1 MAIDTLIFDLGGV
14 LVLTMWERVT
24 GPWAALSDL
33 TEDEVWERIMAGDAY
48 RPFMR
53 GEIDRS
59 EFHRRICSNLGVD
72 EPAEATF
79 DTWSSAIVANDDIA
93 PLIERLADRYRLVV
107 GSNTDELHYARG
119 EVVQPALAH
128 FDDAILSY
136 QVGVLK
142 PSAAFFER
150 GLQQVGAT
158 PDQCFFT
165 DDRQDNVEAARGV
178 GIEAVRFESALGLE
192 ASLTQRGLL

>member
-24 GPWAALSDL
+24 GPWAALSGL
-33 TEDEVWERIMAGDAY
+33 TGDEVWDRIVAGDAY

-53 GEIDRS
+53 GEIERA
-59 EFHRRICSNLGVD
+59 EFHRRMCSSLGVD
-72 EPAEATF
+72 EPAETMF
-79 DTWSSAIVANDDIA
+79 QTWSSAIVANAAIA
-93 PLIERLADRYRLVV
+93 PLIGRLAGRYRLVV

-119 EVVQPALAH
+119 EEVQPALVH

-136 QVGVLK
+136 KLGVLK
-142 PSAAFFER
+142 PSETFFER
-150 GLQQVGAT
+150 GLPQVAST

-165 DDRQDNVEAARGV
+165 DDRQENVEAA
-178 GIEAVRFESALGLE
+178 
-192 ASLTQRGLL
+192 

>member
-24 GPWAALSDL
+24 GPWAALSGL
-33 TEDEVWERIMAGDAY
+33 TGDEVWDRIVTGDAY
-48 RPFMR
+48 QPFMR
-53 GEIDRS
+53 GEIDRA
-59 EFHRRICSNLGVD
+59 EFHRRMCSSLGLN
-72 EPAEATF
+72 EPAEAMF
-79 DTWSSAIVANDDIA
+79 ETWSSAIVANAAIA
-93 PLIERLADRYRLVV
+93 PLIERLAGRYRLVV

-136 QVGVLK
+136 RVGVLK

-178 GIEAVRFESALGLE
+178 GIEAVRFESVLGLE
-192 ASLTQRGLL
+192 ASLTRRGLL